1 MRQALA
7 RVPEPYAAAELSD
20 IAAECSQ
27 TERRA
32 ADAERE
38 LIEQKKIKFMEP
50 RVGEDFHATILS
62 VTKYGFFIE
71 LDDLFIEGLVPLTSL
86 VGDFYMFRDT
96 DRTICGSRTGHC
108 FKLGQRVEVILDR
121 IDRQLRRLQFAL
133 LPGTEPTGDAG
144 HVAGAKSLR
153 KRKVAVE
160 EPRPAKTSKRS
171 GKSKTRQRNKKLKG
185 KR

>member
-1 MRQALA
+1 MT
-7 RVPEPYAAAELSD
+7 AAELTD

-38 LIEQKKIKFMEP
+38 LIEQKKIKFMEIACRRGLP
-50 RVGEDFHATILS
+50 RDHSLGHQVRFLRRARRPVHRRARPAHVAGRATS
-62 VTKYGFFIE
+62 TA
-71 LDDLFIEGLVPLTSL
+71 
-86 VGDFYMFRDT
+86 FRDT
-96 DRTICGSRTGHC
+96 DRTICGARTGHC

-144 HVAGAKSLR
+144 MLRAPSLR
-153 KRKVAVE
+153 KRKTAE
-160 EPRPAKTSKRS
+160 AEPRPPKTSKRS